1 MSREATIEQSS
12 VHEAA
17 GYDQVFQTGHEP
29 EEGISWSS
37 KRETSTFSPEKE
49 VESCVVEGSEE
60 EEINEGEDE
69 GDEGEEDDGDKGDAD
84 KRTSKVEVQKALG
97 MGIPIHLSFLNVDRQ

>member
-12 VHEAA
+12 IREAA
-17 GYDQVFQTGHEP
+17 GYDQVFQIGHEP
-29 EEGISWSS
+29 EEGISWLL
-37 KRETSTFSPEKE
+37 KRETSTLSPDEE
-49 VESCVVEGSEE
+49 VESCVVKGGEE

-69 GDEGEEDDGDKGDAD
+69 GDE
-84 KRTSKVEVQKALG
+84 KRMTETRVTLTREPSKVEVQKALG

>member
-1 MSREATIEQSS
+1 M
-12 VHEAA
+12 
-17 GYDQVFQTGHEP
+17 
-29 EEGISWSS
+29 
-37 KRETSTFSPEKE
+37 
-49 VESCVVEGSEE
+49 ESCVVKGGEE

-97 MGIPIHLSFLNVDRQ
+97 MGIPIHLSFLNVDRQWFLADDDGACSLPSAGDHSNIILGVTRSNHKEQGKFKDNVIKKNF